1 MKNIIL
7 LFLLSV
13 IGNSINQSK
22 IKSGIITYETTINP
36 DKIKSYMSGKRE
48 QIKKGMSTKTFD
60 KVYLGSSKVNSTLTF
75 KANKSFFEVEKK
87 ILIKDKDIRTRFL
100 TSWSGGEKI
109 YYSNSKERKSKVK
122 NCKTLGECFIIDSD
136 YSDWTLLQETK
147 KIENYLCYKAIKSTR
162 KKNVYIVAWYAPE
175 IPVNFGPKGYDG
187 LPGLVL
193 ELQEPTIIFKA
204 KKIILNPKQKVTID
218 KPIKGI
224 IISEKDFKEKVS
236 NLAKNIFKN

>member
-1 MKNIIL
+1 LRLKQIN
-7 LFLLSV
+7 LFLKL
-13 IGNSINQSK
+13 K
-22 IKSGIITYETTINP
+22 
-36 DKIKSYMSGKRE
+36 
-48 QIKKGMSTKTFD
+48 
-60 KVYLGSSKVNSTLTF
+60 
-75 KANKSFFEVEKK
+75 KK